1 MNLRP
6 GTWFRFSP
14 SHLGF
19 YLVLILLPAV
29 AGCGLTSVQNEV
41 SWYRQQLTISEDDRH
56 RLELE
61 LADCEQM
68 GQRMAASSGELRGE
82 LDQARAELVTASA
95 RLEGFEDGSSV
106 ITAEGFDLDVP
117 GELSGIEG
125 VEATIGEGNE
135 IRITLDDT
143 ILFSA
148 GSVAIR
154 KSGSRALSQ
163 IASAIGNNYRGRQIR
178 VEGHTDSSPPARVK
192 NRYPTNWEL
201 STARACV
208 VLRKLIDLG
217 AVDSKEAAAVGFGDQ
232 RPVADNAT
240 KAGRAQN
247 RRVEV
252 IVD

>member
-1 MNLRP
+1 MNSRP
-6 GTWFRFSP
+6 GTYFRFSP

-19 YLVLILLPAV
+19 YLVSLLLPVV

-61 LADCEQM
+61 LADCEQL
-68 GQRMAASSGELRGE
+68 GQQMAARTGELRGE
-82 LDQARAELVTASA
+82 LDQAQAELVGATA
-95 RLEGFEDGSSV
+95 RLGEFDDEPPV
-106 ITAEGFDLDVP
+106 ITTEGFDLEVP
-117 GELSGIEG
+117 GEFSGIEG
-125 VEATIGEGNE
+125 VEAIRGAGNE

-163 IASAIGNNYRGRQIR
+163 IAAALGENYRDRQIR
-178 VEGHTDSSPPARVK
+178 VEGHTDNSPPTRVK

-201 STARACV
+201 STARACA
-208 VLRKLIDLG
+208 VLRQLVDLG
-217 AVDSKEAAAVGFGDQ
+217 AVDPKRAVAVGFGDQ
-232 RPVADNAT
+232 RPVADNTT
-240 KAGRAQN
+240 KSGRAQN